1 MKLYLSAYASPIG
14 ELLIVSDAK
23 RCVRA
28 LDFADHRARLLRLLE
43 KHYGNVDLVS
53 GNAVHA
59 DVAGPLDRYFAGNLT
74 ALDQI
79 RTATNGSELERRVWD
94 ALRRIPVG
102 TTASYKGVAH
112 SLGLMDPRAAIDIG
126 AANKENPVAIIVPC
140 HRVIA
145 NDGQLKGYAG
155 GVHRKKWLLNHEG
168 ALKAEERLPETVR
181 LPGL

>member
-1 MKLYLSAYASPIG
+1 MPVEALSVTLRGHPGVPNETLSQ
-14 ELLIVSDAK
+14 
-23 RCVRA
+23 CVHFSSWR
-28 LDFADHRARLLRLLE
+28 
-43 KHYGNVDLVS
+43 
-53 GNAVHA
+53 
-59 DVAGPLDRYFAGNLT
+59 
-74 ALDQI
+74 
-79 RTATNGSELERRVWD
+79 ATNGSELERRVWD

-168 ALKAEERLPETVR
+168 ALKAEARLPETAR